1 MDVDSAYFDISGEC
15 LRDVLKPELLEEF
28 DKEVKNWL
36 ETDNIILG
44 RTPALFKPE
53 FIGAKM
59 VALTAKCYSC
69 GESKAAS
76 TVVKVSQKAK
86 RHDLEKLYASHSRVS
101 RQSQECRF

>member
-36 ETDNIILG
+36 ETDNIILD

-59 VALTAKCYSC
+59 D
-69 GESKAAS
+69 
-76 TVVKVSQKAK
+76 KAK
-86 RHDLEKLYASHSRVS
+86 NVGFRGYDQVITTYQQSNLRSSDYYDKRYMLTDGVHTMPLE
-101 RQSQECRF
+101 F